1 MKTILFISPT
11 GTLENGAEVSIFF
24 LMKQLV
30 EDGYNVINVFP
41 KSYKHG
47 QRTYIKKMTAAG
59 IKVRRID
66 VLKWW
71 WPNAPVT
78 EEICKKDRD
87 FYYDAN
93 FRELLQIVFKEQVD
107 LVISNTVNVFLGAYA
122 ADKLGIPH
130 FWLIHEYPENEFSY
144 YIEYISEISR
154 LSQKIFS
161 VGGPLNE
168 ELNRLFLGRQIDTFY
183 PYVDVINESYTV
195 KELLVDAPIT
205 LFSIGKITKRKNQ
218 LELIKAFGEVKIQ
231 FPDIELML
239 IGDAEPKYLQ
249 ECKNYL
255 KEKRI
260 QNVHFLGVKDNP
272 WTEVPDN
279 AICVLTSK
287 NETFGLVY
295 VEALLNGF
303 PVIISNN
310 DGFLTAYG
318 LFGKGI
324 IYKQGMNNELV
335 KIICQMIVDFRSYK
349 SEFLKYRKEANKIY
363 TSSKMYQNII
373 REINNINYSTSLT
386 SDNYDTIHLTY
397 YKKRENI
404 RKFWIKIKIVV
415 SYLIRKFNS

>member
-78 EEICKKDRD
+78 EGISKKDRD

-93 FRELLQIVFKEQVD
+93 FRELLQIMYKEQVD

-122 ADKLGIPH
+122 ADKLDIPH

-279 AICVLTSK
+279 AICLLTSK

-295 VEALLNGF
+295 VEALLNGV

-310 DGFLTAYG
+310 DGFLTAFG
-318 LFGKGI
+318 IFGKGI
-324 IYKQGMNNELV
+324 IYKQGMHNELV

-349 SEFLKYRKEANKIY
+349 SEFLKYRKEASKIY

>member
-78 EEICKKDRD
+78 EGISKKDRD

-93 FRELLQIVFKEQVD
+93 FRELLQIMYKEQVD

-183 PYVDVINESYTV
+183 PYVDVINESSTV
-195 KELLVDAPIT
+195 KESLVDTPIT

-260 QNVHFLGVKDNP
+260 QNVHFLGVKDHP

-295 VEALLNGF
+295 VEALLNGV

-324 IYKQGMNNELV
+324 IYKQGMHNELV

-349 SEFLKYRKEANKIY
+349 SEFLKYRKEASKIY

-373 REINNINYSTSLT
+373 REINNLNYSTSLT